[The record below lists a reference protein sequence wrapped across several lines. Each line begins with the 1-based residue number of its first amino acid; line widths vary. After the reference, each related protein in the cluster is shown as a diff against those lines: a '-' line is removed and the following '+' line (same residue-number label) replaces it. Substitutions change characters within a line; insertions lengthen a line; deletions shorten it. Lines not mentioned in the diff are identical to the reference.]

1 MKKFIPILLV
11 LLLILSGCS
20 AEKNEKTSVSLQA
33 KTTVSSS
40 AGTESQ
46 QTESTGKTEQKKNSV
61 SEKSGGKSTGITD
74 KSGKK
79 KSTSKTS
86 GTKTGSSKKSEK
98 KVTVKNTTKTKT
110 TSSYT
115 KRSEIRCTLTV
126 DWTAAMKYD
135 DGTKSYLV
143 KNASV
148 KLKSGSTAYDALKQL
163 CSSRGIA
170 LDAVDSQY
178 GVYIKGIG
186 GLSEKDRGQYSGWKY
201 MVNGSYPS
209 KSCGKY
215 KLNNGDNIV
224 FIYSVS

>member
-1 MKKFIPILLV
+1 MKKFIPVLLALLLV
-11 LLLILSGCS
+11 LSGCS
-20 AEKNEKTSVSLQA
+20 AGKNKNASASLQA
-33 KTTVSSS
+33 ETTGSSS
-40 AGTESQ
+40 AGTDSQ
-46 QTESTGKTEQKKNSV
+46 QTNSTEKTEAKKNSV
-61 SEKSGGKSTGITD
+61 SEKSNGKSTGTTSASD
-74 KSGKK
+74 KK
-79 KSTSKTS
+79 KSTSTTS
-86 GTKTGSSKKSEK
+86 GTKADSSNKSETK
-98 KVTVKNTTKTKT
+98 AAVKNTTKAKT
-110 TSSYT
+110 TAVHT
-115 KRSEIRCTLTV
+115 ENSEIRCTLTV

-143 KNASV
+143 KNVSLN
-148 KLKSGSTAYDALKQL
+148 LKSGSTVYDALKQL
-163 CSSRGIA
+163 CTARGIA
-170 LDAVDSQY
+170 LNAVDSQY